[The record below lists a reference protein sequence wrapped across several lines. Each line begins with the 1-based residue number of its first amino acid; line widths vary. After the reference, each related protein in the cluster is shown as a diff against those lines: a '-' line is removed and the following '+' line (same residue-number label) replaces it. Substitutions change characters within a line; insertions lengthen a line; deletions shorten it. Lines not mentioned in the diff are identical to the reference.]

1 MPMAVH
7 LQGSHRDLTAV
18 LHPTIAGGAKEQN
31 ICKILECYFKSQ
43 YEVKSY
49 SLNWASMFAYNGAFS
64 QLWIYKT

>member
-1 MPMAVH
+1 MASLWPLQHDKKIMPMAVH

-31 ICKILECYFKSQ
+31 ICEILECYFKSQ

-49 SLNWASMFAYNGAFS
+49 SLN
-64 QLWIYKT
+64 